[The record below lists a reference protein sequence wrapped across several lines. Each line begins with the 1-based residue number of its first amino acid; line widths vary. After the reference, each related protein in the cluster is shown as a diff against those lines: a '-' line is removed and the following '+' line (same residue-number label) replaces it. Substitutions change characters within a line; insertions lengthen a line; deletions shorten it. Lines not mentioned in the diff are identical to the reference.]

1 MIAALSQ
8 LMRTLKLITR
18 FYSGIF
24 LANFLVTLG
33 CVYLVW
39 LYSANAIEIMGIL
52 FWFKIITIAVI
63 FYGSIYYKKNE
74 LYYYQNLGV
83 SKIMLGVSTSVFD
96 FLLWLF
102 LIIIVY

>member
-1 MIAALSQ
+1 
-8 LMRTLKLITR
+8 MRTLKLITR

-33 CVYLVW
+33 CVYLMW
-39 LYSANAIEIMGIL
+39 LFNAHAIEIMGVL
-52 FWFKIITIAVI
+52 FWFKIITIAI
-63 FYGSIYYKKNE
+63 MFYGSIYYKKNE

-83 SKIMLGVSTSVFD
+83 SKIMLGISTSVFD
-96 FLLWLF
+96 FLLWLS